1 MYSSYG
7 HYSKKNILSFY
18 DLGKQFIHDIHLT
31 DEVYEKDYED
41 VRNKR
46 FKSAKLAIENEV
58 RFYFVLQEPAPNVIP
73 ISSCAETH
81 AFYSY
86 FSGMSCT

>member
-1 MYSSYG
+1 MVIPE
-7 HYSKKNILSFY
+7 KNILSFY

-46 FKSAKLAIENEV
+46 FKSAKLATEYEV
-58 RFYFVLQEPAPNVIP
+58 RFYFVLQEPAPNVNLRI
-73 ISSCAETH
+73 IQQDTH
-81 AFYSY
+81 IL
-86 FSGMSCT
+86 MR

>member
-1 MYSSYG
+1 MVNTEKY
-7 HYSKKNILSFY
+7 ILSFY
-18 DLGKQFIHDIHLT
+18 KLGRQFIHNIHLT

-46 FKSAKLAIENEV
+46 FKSAKLAIEYEV
-58 RFYFVLQEPAPNVIP
+58 RFYFVLQEPAPNVNTTKYKYP
-73 ISSCAETH
+73 NALKQML
-81 AFYSY
+81 FYFY

>member
-1 MYSSYG
+1 MVKTEKSM
-7 HYSKKNILSFY
+7 LSFY

-46 FKSAKLAIENEV
+46 FKSAKLAIEYEV
-58 RFYFVLQEPAPNVIP
+58 RFYFVLQEPAPNI
-73 ISSCAETH
+73 TH
-81 AFYSY
+81 ILLS
-86 FSGMSCT
+86 

>member
-1 MYSSYG
+1 M
-7 HYSKKNILSFY
+7 LSFY

-46 FKSAKLAIENEV
+46 FKSAKLAIEYEV
-58 RFYFVLQEPAPNVIP
+58 RFYFVLQEPAPNYNKIQL
-73 ISSCAETH
+73 SLCAETH
-81 AFYSY
+81 VFYFL

>member
-1 MYSSYG
+1 MVKTEKSM
-7 HYSKKNILSFY
+7 LSFY

-46 FKSAKLAIENEV
+46 FKSAKLAIEYEV
-58 RFYFVLQEPAPNVIP
+58 RFYFVLQEPAQNVDQKD
-73 ISSCAETH
+73 TH
-81 AFYSY
+81 IL
-86 FSGMSCT
+86 MR